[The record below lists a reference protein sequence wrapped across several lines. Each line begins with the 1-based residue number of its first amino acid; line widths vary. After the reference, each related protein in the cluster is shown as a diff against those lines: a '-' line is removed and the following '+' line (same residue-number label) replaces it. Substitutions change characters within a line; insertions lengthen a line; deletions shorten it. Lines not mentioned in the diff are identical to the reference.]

1 MAQFIFIVTVFDF
14 KMALSFD
21 PVRVVGLTKIS
32 NGCSES
38 DYEGCEY
45 LVDLRVGLRIYTKPE
60 NLREHHEENYVDE
73 EENGEG
79 NHITEGQPDH
89 FDQESIFIENSQE
102 IHDFVQS

>member
-1 MAQFIFIVTVFDF
+1 MAQITIIVTFFD
-14 KMALSFD
+14 LLIYVSFD

-38 DYEGCEY
+38 YYEGREN
-45 LVDLRVGLRIYTKPE
+45 LVDVRVGLRIDTKLK
-60 NLREHHEENYVDE
+60 NLCEHHEENYVDE

-89 FDQESIFIENSQE
+89 FDQESIFVKNSQE